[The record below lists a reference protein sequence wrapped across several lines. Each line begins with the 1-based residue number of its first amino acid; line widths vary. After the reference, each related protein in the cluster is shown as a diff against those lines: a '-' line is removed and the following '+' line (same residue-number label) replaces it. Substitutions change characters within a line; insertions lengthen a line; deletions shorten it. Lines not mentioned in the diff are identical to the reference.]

1 MGKILLWKEN
11 APDMDVCGAQ
21 LPPSMLPFEVEGSH
35 GAVLVCPGGAYMGKA
50 PHEGNP
56 VCEMLNSYGISA
68 FCLDYRVTPCR
79 HDTPLKDA
87 KRALRMIRS
96 MGYEKVGILGF
107 SAGGNLCCSA
117 ATLYDEGDPESTDPI
132 ERFTSRPDV
141 FVPCYAVVSMVSYGH
156 LGSTMNLL
164 GEAYENMDLRKRYS
178 AELNV
183 TENTPPAFI
192 WHTADDDLVEI
203 RNALLLASALSGKKV
218 EFELHVYPH
227 GHHGLGLATDDP
239 VVSAWGKDC
248 SRFLCD
254 HGFGK

>member
-1 MGKILLWKEN
+1 MDKILLWKEN

-21 LPPSMLPFEVEGSH
+21 LAPSMQPFEVAGSR

-50 PHEGNP
+50 PHEGKP
-56 VCEMLNSYGISA
+56 ICEMLNSYGISA
-68 FCLDYRVTPCR
+68 FCLDYRVAPCR
-79 HDTPLKDA
+79 HDTPLCDA
-87 KRALRMIRS
+87 QRALRIIRS

-117 ATLYDEGDPESTDPI
+117 ATLYDEGDSQNEDPI
-132 ERFTSRPDV
+132 ERYTSRPDV

-164 GEAYENMDLRKRYS
+164 GDHYENMDLRKRYS

-183 TENTPPAFI
+183 TANTPPAFI

-203 RNALLLASALSGKKV
+203 QNALMLASALAEKKV
-218 EFELHVYPH
+218 EFEMHVYPH
-227 GHHGLGLATDDP
+227 GRHGLGLATDDP
-239 VVSAWGKDC
+239 VVSSWGKDC

-254 HGFGK
+254 HGFGR